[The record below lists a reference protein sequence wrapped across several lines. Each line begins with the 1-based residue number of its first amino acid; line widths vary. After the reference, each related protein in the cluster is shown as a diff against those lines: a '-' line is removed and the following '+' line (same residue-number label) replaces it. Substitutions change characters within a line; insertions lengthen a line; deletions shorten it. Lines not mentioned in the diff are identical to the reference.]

1 MKVKLN
7 TESEMFRYVNLAR
20 AASREVIP
28 QDFRDKL
35 AVLERSVRFEIYN
48 ELDKEI
54 IAEATRL
61 LSTEGG
67 EIEDKFYQ
75 AAVNVYS
82 EK

>member
-1 MKVKLN
+1 MKLK
-7 TESEMFRYVNLAR
+7 TESQMFRYVNLAR

-35 AVLERSVRFEIYN
+35 SVLDRDVRFEIYN
-48 ELDKEI
+48 EVDKEI

-61 LSTEGG
+61 LKEQGG

-75 AAVNVYS
+75 AAINVYS
-82 EK
+82 NKD